1 MNLRFVE
8 AFYWVAT
15 LQSVSRAAEKLFIT
29 QSAMSARIAALEDEL
44 GTVLLD
50 RRDKQFRLTMAGQ
63 RFLKHSGRL
72 LELQREIKLEMGGE
86 VPPEVQVR
94 IGAIE
99 SVLHSWLIP
108 WIESLR
114 AEYPA
119 LELELSV
126 ETTPVLIELVR
137 RGALDIVFTASPA
150 NAEGVRTKAMPT
162 MEMTFLG
169 NAAVHR
175 KRIYRMSDFAEMD
188 LMTFQR
194 GSHPHL
200 ALLDQ
205 LKAAGVQPRKVHAIS
220 SISAMVQ
227 LVQGGF
233 GVATLPL
240 AAARRLPD
248 TAGLKVLRCEPPLP
262 PLPIHANYRVDPSY
276 GNAERVLKSASAFA
290 AAF

>member
-29 QSAMSARIAALEDEL
+29 QSAMSARIAALETEL

-63 RFLKHSGRL
+63 RFLKHASRL
-72 LELQREIKLEMGGE
+72 LELQREIKSEMGGKAPAE
-86 VPPEVQVR
+86 VLMR

-108 WIESLR
+108 WIEQLR
-114 AEYPA
+114 GEYPA
-119 LELELSV
+119 LELELAV

-150 NAEGVRTKAMPT
+150 NADGVRSKSLPAMD
-162 MEMTFLG
+162 MAFLG
-169 NAAVHR
+169 NAKVHR
-175 KRIYRMSDFAEMD
+175 KRQWRMADFADVE

-194 GSHPHL
+194 GSVPHL

-205 LKAAGVQPRKVHAIS
+205 LRSAGVQPRKVHAIS

-233 GVATLPL
+233 GIATLPL

-248 TAGLKVLRCEPPLP
+248 SAGLKILKCQQPLP
-262 PLPIHANYRVDPSY
+262 PLPIHANYRIDPSS
-276 GNAERVLKSASAFA
+276 GNAEMVLKSALAFVA
-290 AAF
+290 GL

>member
-29 QSAMSARIAALEDEL
+29 QSAMSARIASLEDEL
-44 GTVLLD
+44 GTVLMD
-50 RRDKQFRLTMAGQ
+50 RRNKQFRLTFAGQ
-63 RFLKHSGRL
+63 RFLKHATRL
-72 LELQREIKLEMGGE
+72 LELQREIKQEMGGE
-86 VPPEVQVR
+86 QPLELQMR

-108 WIESLR
+108 WVEHLR
-114 AEYPA
+114 AGYPG

-137 RGALDIVFTASPA
+137 RGALDIVFTANPA
-150 NAEGVRTKAMPT
+150 NAEGVRSKALPA
-162 MEMTFLG
+162 MEMAFLG
-169 NAAVHR
+169 NAGIHR
-175 KRIYRMSDFAEMD
+175 RRAYRMEDFADME

-194 GSHPHL
+194 GSYPHL

-205 LKAAGVQPRKVHAIS
+205 LKASGVQPKKVHAIS

-227 LVQGGF
+227 LVQAGF
-233 GVATLPL
+233 GVAAIPL

-248 TAGLKVLRCEPPLP
+248 AAGLKILRCDAPLA
-262 PLPIHANYRVDPSY
+262 PLPIHANYRFDPSS
-276 GNAERVLKSASAFA
+276 GSAELVLKSALAFIA
-290 AAF
+290 AH

>member
-29 QSAMSARIAALEDEL
+29 QSAMSARIASLEDEL
-44 GTVLLD
+44 GTMLLD
-50 RRDKQFRLTMAGQ
+50 RRDKQFRLTFSGQ
-63 RFLKHSGRL
+63 RFLKHAGHL
-72 LELQREIKLEMGGE
+72 LELQRDIKAEMSNDAP
-86 VPPEVQVR
+86 VEVQIR

-99 SVLHSWLIP
+99 SVLHSWLIA
-108 WIESLR
+108 WIEHLR
-114 AEYPA
+114 AQYPN

-137 RGALDIVFTASPA
+137 RGALDIVFTAASA
-150 NAEGVRTKAMPT
+150 TADGVRTKALPP
-162 MEMTFLG
+162 MEMAFLG
-169 NAAVHR
+169 NATHHR
-175 KRIYRMSDFAEMD
+175 KRLYRLADFADME

-200 ALLDQ
+200 ALLDL
-205 LKAAGVQPRKVHAIS
+205 LKAAKVQPKKVHAIS

-233 GVATLPL
+233 GVAALPL
-240 AAARRLPD
+240 AAVQRLPEP
-248 TAGLKVLRCEPPLP
+248 AGLKILRCDTNLP
-262 PLPIHANYRVDPSY
+262 PLPIHASYRSDPSS
-276 GNAERVLKSASAFA
+276 GNAELVLKSALAFIA
-290 AAF
+290 AV